1 MKSLV
6 REKSF
11 YKTFFS
17 MTGIIAL
24 QNLIVFSVN
33 LADNVML
40 THWSADALAGV
51 ALVNQI
57 QFLLQMLMQGI
68 GEGALVFSS
77 RSWGE
82 GKREPIRAIANIG
95 MRFALAVSLLLG
107 VVVFAFPEA
116 VLGLLS
122 SDAEIVAAG
131 AEYARI
137 IVFTYPVFAVS
148 QILLIVLRSV
158 ETVRI
163 GFWLSVVALI
173 SNISLNYVLIFGRLG
188 LPALGIRGAAIATL
202 LARLIELCVLLVYV
216 RFMDK
221 KIALRTRHFFR
232 RTDRALVRDYIRVGL
247 PVFLSGGMWGIAQA
261 MQTAVLGHM
270 DGDVISANAV
280 AVTLFQIISVFMY
293 ASASSTAVMVGKIIG
308 EGREDLIRPYTR
320 TFQLLFVGI
329 GLASGLTLFLL
340 RHPILALYANLSAE
354 AERLSLAFISILA
367 VTSVGTAYQ
376 MPCLTG
382 IVRSGGDT
390 GFVLKNDF
398 IFMWLIVLPSAAAAA
413 FIFEL
418 SPVIVFI
425 CLKADQI
432 LKCFVAVIKI
442 NRYNWLRRI
451 RKAA

>member
-24 QNLIVFSVN
+24 QNLVVFSVN

-40 THWSADALAGV
+40 THWSANALAGV

-82 GKREPIRAIANIG
+82 GKRDPIRAISNIG

-107 VVVFAFPEA
+107 SLVFAFPET

-122 SDAEIVAAG
+122 SDAAIVAAG

-137 IVFTYPVFAVS
+137 VVFTYPVFAIT

-163 GFWLSVVALI
+163 GFWLSIVALV
-173 SNISLNYVLIFGRLG
+173 SNVSLNYILIFGKLG
-188 LPALGIRGAAIATL
+188 FPALGIKGAAIATL
-202 LARLIELCVLLVYV
+202 LARLIELAVLLIYV
-216 RFMDK
+216 RFIDK
-221 KIALRTRHFFR
+221 KISLRTRHFFQK
-232 RTDRALVRDYIRVGL
+232 TDRSLVRDYIRVGL
-247 PVFLSGGMWGIAQA
+247 PVFASGGMWGIAQA

-270 DGDVISANAV
+270 EGDVISANAV

-293 ASASSTAVMVGKIIG
+293 ASASSTAVMVGKALG

-320 TFQLLFVGI
+320 TFQLLFLGI
-329 GLASGLTLFLL
+329 GLASGLALFLL
-340 RHPILALYANLSAE
+340 RHPILALYANLSPE
-354 AERLSLAFISILA
+354 AERLSLAFITILS
-367 VTSVGTAYQ
+367 VTCVGTAYQ

-398 IFMWLIVLPSAAAAA
+398 IFMWLIVLPSAVTAA
-413 FIFEL
+413 FVFHL

-432 LKCFVAVIKI
+432 LKCIVAAIKI
-442 NRYNWLRRI
+442 NRYNWVRRI